1 MSLFSQENYNGFENY
16 NGSFLI
22 LRDTEWFSWDSGIPK
37 RETGIPKKPRSNKI
51 WLLILGKFPLFWL
64 YLSLRRQFGRCTVS
78 GSKFWDFLYI
88 SQFTETISMHLVS
101 TNQTEACAHNRVR
114 QFSRKIKKPPG
125 RTWQVVTW
133 VLLAFI
139 CCKAFPKH
147 AWIQKYWS
155 ISPSSLRN
163 FS

>member
-64 YLSLRRQFGRCTVS
+64 YLSLRREFGRCTVS
-78 GSKFWDFLYI
+78 ASKFWDFLYI
-88 SQFTETISMHLVS
+88 SQFTETISVHLVS
-101 TNQTEACAHNRVR
+101 TNQTEACANNRV
-114 QFSRKIKKPPG
+114 QQYLQKIKKPTG
-125 RTWQVVTW
+125 RTWQVVKT
-133 VLLAFI
+133 
-139 CCKAFPKH
+139 
-147 AWIQKYWS
+147 
-155 ISPSSLRN
+155 
-163 FS
+163 